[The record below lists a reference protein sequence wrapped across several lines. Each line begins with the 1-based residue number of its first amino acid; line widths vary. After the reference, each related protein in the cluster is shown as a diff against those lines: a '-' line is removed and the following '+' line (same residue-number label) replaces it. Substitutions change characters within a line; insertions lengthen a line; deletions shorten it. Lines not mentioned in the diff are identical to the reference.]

1 VQQRIEG
8 GRVRDALHRERA
20 HILRREEAELDALD
34 RRRGGEVGVHVG
46 DSVGVVAPAVLEIPR
61 ATAFSMQQG
70 ELELF
75 WRLEK
80 FGGDLARQGWRLQP
94 SHRRVTPGLH
104 HDYCTPS
111 DSALPPIQVTRP
123 LAACV
128 AVEDTST
135 PTRADFFPCR
145 KYVCASA
152 APPRKL
158 RTRLPTPP
166 PPPPVIMVE
175 KRPHPDGQG
184 PNGDAKRVKPADAL
198 AAARAKAAEIQA
210 RFAAKKAEA
219 ASNGASKAPAA
230 APASSAASDSA
241 ARLEAMRARMAALK
255 GQNLEVKP
263 PTPATPDSTAPKF
276 PTTKGNRLSETP
288 KPEAKPRI
296 AAAKQDKPQEEV
308 LENPYYDPKSAGQV
322 KGRAPRTI
330 VFNEHGKYLDQAS
343 KLRAQSRLEQIKKK
357 LALQARRAGLDE
369 NSERGF
375 LVQQPPDIEWWDEGI
390 LSEKT
395 YDCIDQPDKVKV
407 DSDDSIITIY
417 VQHPPLIKAP
427 QEQRLVEVKPMY
439 LTTKEQQKLRRMR
452 RAADLKEH
460 QAKIRLGLEPPPPP
474 KVKRGNMMR
483 VMGEQAIADPTAV
496 EMLVES
502 QIQQRHDD
510 HVSSNHERKL
520 TKEQQHEKLAQNQAK
535 DAQKGLY
542 ICVFK
547 INTLAFGKHRFQID
561 NNAKQLALTGV
572 TIFNPNQ
579 NLVIV
584 EGGLFAINK
593 FKKLMLQRIKWQD
606 NAPPTDIQLEKQAS
620 DPRWL
625 QSLDEQGNVKD
636 HSANKCIL
644 LFEGEVKQ
652 NSFRK
657 WGSKMCETDGE
668 ARELLARSKL
678 DSLWAL
684 GKSKQ

>member
-1 VQQRIEG
+1 VSL
-8 GRVRDALHRERA
+8 LH
-20 HILRREEAELDALD
+20 
-34 RRRGGEVGVHVG
+34 
-46 DSVGVVAPAVLEIPR
+46 PR
-61 ATAFSMQQG
+61 ANSAP
-70 ELELF
+70 
-75 WRLEK
+75 
-80 FGGDLARQGWRLQP
+80 DC
-94 SHRRVTPGLH
+94 H
-104 HDYCTPS
+104 HHYHHHH
-111 DSALPPIQVTRP
+111 
-123 LAACV
+123 
-128 AVEDTST
+128 
-135 PTRADFFPCR
+135 
-145 KYVCASA
+145 
-152 APPRKL
+152 
-158 RTRLPTPP
+158 
-166 PPPPVIMVE
+166 PVIMVE

-198 AAARAKAAEIQA
+198 AAARAKAAEIAA
-210 RFAAKKAEA
+210 RFAAKKTEG
-219 ASNGASKAPAA
+219 ASNGASTKAPAA
-230 APASSAASDSA
+230 SPASSATSDSA
-241 ARLEAMRARMAALK
+241 ARLAAMRARMDALK
-255 GQNLEVKP
+255 GNQNLEVKP
-263 PTPATPDSTAPKF
+263 PTPDSTAPKF

-288 KPEAKPRI
+288 KPEVRPKI
-296 AAAKQDKPQEEV
+296 AAAKQNKPQDEE
-308 LENPYYDPKSAGQV
+308 LENPYFDLKAAGQV
-322 KGRAPRTI
+322 RGRAPRTI

-343 KLRAQSRLEQIKKK
+343 KLRAQSRLEQIKKM

-395 YDCIDQPDKVKV
+395 YDCIDEPEKVKV
-407 DSDDSIITIY
+407 DSEDSIITIY
-417 VQHPPLIKAP
+417 VQHPPLLKAP
-427 QEQRLVEVKPMY
+427 QDQRLVEVKPMY

-520 TKEQQHEKLAQNQAK
+520 TKEQQHAKLAQNQAK

-542 ICVFK
+542 MCVFK

-572 TIFNPNQ
+572 TIFNPDL

-584 EGGLFAINK
+584 EGGLYAINK
-593 FKKLMLQRIKWQD
+593 FKKLMLQRINWQD
-606 NAPPTDIQLEKQAS
+606 NAPPTDIQAEKQAS

-636 HSANKCIL
+636 HSSNKCIL
-644 LFEGEVKQ
+644 IFEGELKQ

-657 WGSKMCETDGE
+657 WGSKMCETAGE

-684 GKSKQ
+684 GKSME

>member
-1 VQQRIEG
+1 
-8 GRVRDALHRERA
+8 
-20 HILRREEAELDALD
+20 
-34 RRRGGEVGVHVG
+34 
-46 DSVGVVAPAVLEIPR
+46 
-61 ATAFSMQQG
+61 
-70 ELELF
+70 
-75 WRLEK
+75 
-80 FGGDLARQGWRLQP
+80 
-94 SHRRVTPGLH
+94 
-104 HDYCTPS
+104 
-111 DSALPPIQVTRP
+111 
-123 LAACV
+123 
-128 AVEDTST
+128 
-135 PTRADFFPCR
+135 
-145 KYVCASA
+145 
-152 APPRKL
+152 
-158 RTRLPTPP
+158 
-166 PPPPVIMVE
+166 MVE

-198 AAARAKAAEIQA
+198 AAARARAAEIAA
-210 RFAAKKAEA
+210 RFKKTEGT
-219 ASNGASKAPAA
+219 NGAPKTATPPSAP
-230 APASSAASDSA
+230 SAASDSA
-241 ARLEAMRARMAALK
+241 SKLEAMKARMAILR
-255 GQNLEVKP
+255 GNQNLEVK
-263 PTPATPDSTAPKF
+263 PATPDSTAPKF

-288 KPEAKPRI
+288 GPETKPKVAP
-296 AAAKQDKPQEEV
+296 AKQKKPQDQE

-322 KGRAPRTI
+322 RGRVPRTI

-343 KLRAQSRLEQIKKK
+343 KLRAQSRLEQIKKM

-375 LVQQPPDIEWWDEGI
+375 LVQQPPNIEWWDEGL
-390 LSEKT
+390 LSDKT
-395 YDCIDQPDKVKV
+395 YDCIDQPNKVKV

-417 VQHPPLIKAP
+417 VQHPPLLKAP
-427 QEQRLVEVKPMY
+427 QDQRLIEVKPMY

-510 HVSSNHERKL
+510 HVTSNQERKL
-520 TKEQQHEKLAQNQAK
+520 TKEQQHAKLAQNQAK

-542 ICVFK
+542 MCVFK
-547 INTLAFGKHRFQID
+547 INTLAYGKHRYQLD
-561 NNAKQLALTGV
+561 QNAKQLALLGV
-572 TIFNPNQ
+572 TIFNPDL

-584 EGGLFAINK
+584 EGGLFSITK
-593 FKKLMLQRIKWQD
+593 FKKLMLQRINWQD
-606 NAPPTDIQLEKQAS
+606 NAPPTDIQAEKQAS

-625 QSLDEQGNVKD
+625 QPTDEQGKLKD
-636 HSANKCIL
+636 HSTNKCIL
-644 LFEGEVKQ
+644 IFEGEVKQ

-657 WGSKMCETDGE
+657 WGSKMCETAGE

-684 GKSKQ
+684 AKSMD